1 MIRGPWHQFGD
12 KSQKFAIEL
21 LQSGAGVGVVMSP
34 RDLSWENAKSYSQQ
48 YHDLNAQVLIDQQFY
63 IPDYTNARL
72 ETYPISHHRISISQ
86 LCQITDAELI
96 DLSNQL
102 RIINSELSTEGLIA
116 PAVVY
121 ESGRQ
126 DIILL
131 NERLFSAAKL
141 VGDDLGIPTF
151 ASVMLG
157 QSITTS
163 DQTIDVA
170 LSQITSLQS
179 DGWYLGFQFED
190 ERIPSS
196 LDFVYRFCKLSLALA
211 CTGKPV
217 FHAYAGPLSLL
228 SFGAGVTGVG
238 VGHFQNLWKF
248 SPRRWQVSAS
258 QQGGGGDAPP
268 RFFSTN
274 LWGTIIYPDEL
285 VQLPLNLKNRIITPS
300 PFSGSVTP
308 AASVQ
313 WSRWEANKHLVYS
326 ICSTTG
332 AIAANN
338 DPRANANSA
347 IQILEN
353 AVSLHGDI
361 NNQGLRLSDNT
372 NSYQANW
379 QQALNDLLSNN
390 SSDYDYLD
398 LIS

>member
-1 MIRGPWHQFGD
+1 MRGPWHQFGD
-12 KSQKFAIEL
+12 RSQRFALEL
-21 LQSGAGVGVVMSP
+21 LQSGAGVGVVISP
-34 RDLSWENAKSYSQQ
+34 RDLSWDNAKDYSQQ
-48 YHDLNAQVLIDQQFY
+48 YHGLNAQVLIDQQFY
-63 IPDYTNARL
+63 IPDYSNPRM
-72 ETYPISHHRISISQ
+72 ESYPISHHRISISQ
-86 LCQITDAELI
+86 LCQIPDAKLR

-126 DIILL
+126 DIFQL

-141 VGDDLGIPTF
+141 AGDDLGIPTF

-157 QSITTS
+157 QSITAS
-163 DQTIDVA
+163 DYTIDVA

-196 LDFVYRFCKLSLALA
+196 IDSVSRFCQVSLTLA
-211 CTGKPV
+211 CMGKPV
-217 FHAYAGPLSLL
+217 LHAYAGPMALL
-228 SFGAGVTGVG
+228 SFGAGVTGVCI
-238 VGHFQNLWKF
+238 GHFQNLWKF
-248 SPRRWQVSAS
+248 SPRRWQVPAS

-285 VQLPLNLKNRIITPS
+285 VQLPLSLRNRIITPS
-300 PFSGSVTP
+300 PFSSSVTP
-308 AASVQ
+308 SATVP

-326 ICSTTG
+326 ICSTIDSITSS
-332 AIAANN
+332 N

-347 IQILEN
+347 IQVLDN
-353 AVSLHGDI
+353 AISLHDDI
-361 NNQGLRLSDNT
+361 KNHGFHLADNT
-372 NSYQANW
+372 DAYQANW
-379 QQALNDLLSNN
+379 REALINLLSNN